1 LFPHE
6 KSILKPIKMLV
17 ATTLA
22 IFSFMATGTCAQ
34 SEMEKNQAG
43 IQQADADRHWI
54 PACAG

>member
-1 LFPHE
+1 
-6 KSILKPIKMLV
+6 MLV